1 MDEESKAL
9 EKTRDK
15 IMIKLKE
22 IFNFE
27 QMKVYSNPYVNSFKS
42 PKQIQEDGHVD
53 KPSAL
58 RKLKVS
64 IENAQA
70 IINKLESSGDEQ
82 ELMSWWM
89 DKITLANDYLSKAKD
104 FITNPTNESINEQ
117 DEPEHF
123 GGGKNIEV
131 LGYETKHF
139 DICASAVSLYTKLN
153 KVDNEEAK
161 EYIVQSAKDLDH
173 IFEMEKAVVRK
184 EPLNHDPI
192 KHGVE
197 LVNTV
202 SFRLGY
208 VAKLIDDDFMDETL
222 FMPYHIEVMVDRIDD
237 IKIDNEEN

>member
-1 MDEESKAL
+1 MGEKSETLK
-9 EKTRDK
+9 KTRDK

-22 IFNFE
+22 MFDFE
-27 QMKVYSNPYVNSFKS
+27 QMKVYSNPYAKSFVK
-42 PKQIQEDGHVD
+42 E
-53 KPSAL
+53 A
-58 RKLKVS
+58 
-64 IENAQA
+64 E
-70 IINKLESSGDEQ
+70 
-82 ELMSWWM
+82 
-89 DKITLANDYLSKAKD
+89 
-104 FITNPTNESINEQ
+104 
-117 DEPEHF
+117 EPEHF

-237 IKIDNEEN
+237 IKIDKSLDKEDN